1 MTIDVLLIGLFA
13 LAVILLLALA
23 GGLAFVLLKV
33 KADVNRIIDP
43 LEGRLKETSQEVLE
57 RQEEKAQESLGSIIT
72 PLKENLEKA
81 QEKMDTN
88 LRETEAKN
96 AATQARFEQ
105 MSLTINNLKEETD
118 NLAKA
123 LSGEKA
129 KKIGDWGEMKLER
142 ALEMAGLQ
150 KDENFFTQKTYKP
163 PEEPSLKA
171 DFVLKLP
178 DAKAIVIDSKVST
191 ASYLEYTKAEDE
203 ETRKKSIAGLQ
214 AAVMTQVDETAKYH
228 HFKLDGHEML
238 DIVLMFMPVEGAWQL
253 LLRNDDKAKVFE
265 KAFAKG
271 VLIVGQVN
279 LLATLSTIM
288 HIWRRHK
295 LEKSTEAMRDIAV
308 KLVDALELSEKR
320 IATLENQNT
329 EGLDK
334 LRKSMTG
341 QQGALPYAKKLRDLG
356 AKSKK
361 D

>member
-1 MTIDVLLIGLFA
+1 MTTNILLIGLFA

-23 GGLAFVLLKV
+23 GVLAFVLLKV

-57 RQEEKAQESLGSIIT
+57 RQGEKAQESLGSIIT

-129 KKIGDWGEMKLER
+129 KKIGDWGEMKLES
-142 ALEMAGLQ
+142 ALEMAGLR
-150 KDENFFTQKTYKP
+150 KDENFLTQKSYTP
-163 PEEPSLKA
+163 PGEDQLKA

-228 HFKLDGHEML
+228 HFKLDKHEML
-238 DIVLMFMPVEGAWQL
+238 DVVLMFMPVEGAWQL
-253 LLRNDDKAKVFE
+253 LLRNDDKAKVFK

-288 HIWRRHK
+288 HIWRGHK
-295 LEKSTEAMRDIAV
+295 LDQSTEEIRELAAKM
-308 KLVDALELSEKR
+308 VDALELAVQRFGK
-320 IATLENQNT
+320 LESQS
-329 EGLDK
+329 
-334 LRKSMTG
+334 KSGIEELGKSLTG
-341 QQGALPYAKKLRDLG
+341 KQGALPYAEKLRDLG
-356 AKSKK
+356 VKGKK

>member
-1 MTIDVLLIGLFA
+1 MTTDVLLIGLFV

-57 RQEEKAQESLGSIIT
+57 RQGEKAQESLGSIIT

-105 MSLTINNLKEETD
+105 ISLTINNLKEETD

-129 KKIGDWGEMKLER
+129 KKIGDWGEMKLES

-150 KDENFFTQKTYKP
+150 KDENFLTQQTYKP
-163 PEEPSLKA
+163 SDGPSLKA

-228 HFKLDGHEML
+228 HFKLDEHEML

-288 HIWRRHK
+288 HIWRGHK
-295 LEKSTEAMRDIAV
+295 LDQSTEEIRELAAKM
-308 KLVDALELSEKR
+308 VDALELAVQRFGK
-320 IATLENQNT
+320 LESQS
-329 EGLDK
+329 
-334 LRKSMTG
+334 KSGIEELGKSLTG
-341 QQGALPYAKKLRDLG
+341 KQGALPYAEKLRDLG
-356 AKSKK
+356 VKGKK

>member
-1 MTIDVLLIGLFA
+1 MTTNILLIGLFA

-23 GGLAFVLLKV
+23 GVLAFVLLKV
-33 KADVNRIIDP
+33 KADVNSIIDP

-57 RQEEKAQESLGSIIT
+57 RQGEKAQESLGSIIT

-129 KKIGDWGEMKLER
+129 KKIGDWGEMKLES

-150 KDENFFTQKTYKP
+150 KDENFLTQQTHKNP
-163 PEEPSLKA
+163 DGDLRP
-171 DFVLKLP
+171 DVVLKLP

-203 ETRKKSIAGLQ
+203 ETRKKSIVGLQ
-214 AAVMTQVDETAKYH
+214 AAVMTQVDEAAKYH
-228 HFKLDGHEML
+228 HFKLKEHEML

-288 HIWRRHK
+288 HIWRGHK
-295 LEKSTEAMRDIAV
+295 LDQSTEEIRELAAKM
-308 KLVDALELSEKR
+308 VDALELAVQRFGK
-320 IATLENQNT
+320 LESQS
-329 EGLDK
+329 
-334 LRKSMTG
+334 KSGIEELGKSLTG
-341 QQGALPYAKKLRDLG
+341 KQGALPYAEKLRDLG
-356 AKSKK
+356 VKGKK